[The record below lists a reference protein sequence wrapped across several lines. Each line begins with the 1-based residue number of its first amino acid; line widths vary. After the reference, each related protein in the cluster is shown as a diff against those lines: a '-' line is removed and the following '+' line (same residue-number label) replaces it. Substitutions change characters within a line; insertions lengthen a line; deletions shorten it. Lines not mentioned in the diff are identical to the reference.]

1 MIVSDLDTHH
11 IADRLSGRGLRFEIG
26 PFNIN
31 LRSRLP
37 DVARHISL
45 FYGNSKLVSED
56 GFCDFHVSMKR
67 PKGVRRWVKSQVI
80 FNLDEFSPFKPL
92 PLNQAFA
99 MFEWG
104 LNWCI
109 ATHAH
114 HFLIVHSAVIEKRG
128 KAIIMPGVPG
138 SGKSTLCAALVNCGW
153 RLLSDEMALI
163 DPTNLAI
170 TPIPRPVA
178 LKNDSIDIIAE
189 FSEEVVIGPKVTDTA
204 KGTVAHMCAPKSSLL
219 RCNELAEPGYIVF
232 PSYRGNAISALV
244 DVDKTSTLMQLYE
257 NAFNAH
263 ILGAMAFEASERLV
277 SRCRSLSFTYSNLDD
292 AIKVFDD
299 LVA

>member
-1 MIVSDLDTHH
+1 MIISDLNTHQ
-11 IADRLSGRGLRFEIG
+11 ISDRLSKGGLRFEIG
-26 PFNIN
+26 PFNLN
-31 LRSRLP
+31 LMSDLP

-45 FYGNSKLVSED
+45 FYGDSRQTNKD
-56 GFCDFHVSMKR
+56 GFCDFHVSMER
-67 PKGVRRWVKSQVI
+67 PKGIRRWVKSQVI

-92 PLNQAFA
+92 PLNQSFA

-104 LNWCI
+104 MNWCI

-114 HFLIVHSAVIEKRG
+114 HFLIVHSAVIEKCG

-138 SGKSTLCAALVNCGW
+138 SGKSTLCAALVNRGW

-163 DPTNLAI
+163 DPTTLAI

-178 LKNDSIDIIAE
+178 LKNESIDIITG
-189 FSEEVVIGPKVTDTA
+189 FSEKVVIGPKVADTA
-204 KGTVAHMCAPKSSLL
+204 KGTVAHMRAPKNSLQ
-219 RCNELAEPGYIVF
+219 RYTELAAPSHIVF
-232 PSYRGNAISALV
+232 PSYRENAMTALV
-244 DVDKTSTLMQLYE
+244 DVDKTSTLMQLYK

-263 ILGAMAFEASERLV
+263 ILGAKAFEASERLV
-277 SRCRSLSFTYSNLDD
+277 SSCRSLSFTYSNLDD